1 MKEKWKK
8 NSKDNKTKSWSF
20 EKINKIEKS
29 LPRLI
34 EEKREKLQTS
44 TIKNEKEVTTDTAE
58 IQRILRDKYKLYYYY
73 CMTVQLTTWKK

>member
-8 NSKDNKTKSWSF
+8 KKKTIAKTNKTKSLSF

-34 EEKREKLQTS
+34 KKKESRIQSRKKREAANK
-44 TIKNEKEVTTDTAE
+44 
-58 IQRILRDKYKLYYYY
+58 
-73 CMTVQLTTWKK
+73 